1 MDIPPVFYYLLCEFP
16 IFCVIWSLPLFF
28 HSLFDVPFRRI
39 ANVPFAGV
47 SLVFIVQDLILWI
60 GGGNQ
65 NDGDFSTMVFGSVFV
80 AVILYCLIIALLYYK
95 RIKSNLL
102 KKIVKAFLILYVIFL
117 PGFIWDSILIMYNNI
132 LLTPLFYLLWNLM
145 TIYFGVRY
153 LLVVKEKIQLNQ
165 QFLHEYDFSKREI
178 EILDLMLLGLS
189 YKKIAE
195 KAFISPATVKT
206 HLHNIYAKTGA
217 RNRNELAALLSHYK
231 EG

>member
-1 MDIPPVFYYLLCEFP
+1 
-16 IFCVIWSLPLFF
+16 
-28 HSLFDVPFRRI
+28 
-39 ANVPFAGV
+39 
-47 SLVFIVQDLILWI
+47 
-60 GGGNQ
+60 
-65 NDGDFSTMVFGSVFV
+65 
-80 AVILYCLIIALLYYK
+80 
-95 RIKSNLL
+95 
-102 KKIVKAFLILYVIFL
+102 
-117 PGFIWDSILIMYNNI
+117 
-132 LLTPLFYLLWNLM
+132 
-145 TIYFGVRY
+145 VRY

-217 RNRNELAALLSHYK
+217 RNRNELAALLSHYN